1 MRYNNISTSLFLWH
15 CCTTCNLHSASAYLY
30 IMQIKTVPHSSE
42 DICWCLHLAIAVVTK
57 DFYLGIHISNLKMW
71 NFSPFFIKNNICE
84 IQWCQSDLKSGETL
98 VVDFVPKFFY
108 GPWLFMP
115 VMEAREILPAI
126 FKIVDYG
133 SVRAINSQ

>member
-1 MRYNNISTSLFLWH
+1 MRYKYNNISTSLFLWH

-84 IQWCQSDLKSGETL
+84 IQWCQSDLKSGDAQRGEAEIS
-98 VVDFVPKFFY
+98 DFSSGFCSQVPLWALIVYACY
-108 GPWLFMP
+108 G
-115 VMEAREILPAI
+115 
-126 FKIVDYG
+126 K
-133 SVRAINSQ
+133 